1 MIIEHP
7 STTAFQTDRWS
18 ADLVATFCTPGSH
31 EQEVRVT
38 NFSSSAVR
46 ITGASD
52 LIEGGR
58 AWLKIGNHARV
69 AVCIIWATG
78 TTAGCRF
85 AGEPDAA
92 TYRAI
97 VNAAT
102 DADRIVIADHHRER
116 VRSRASANL

>member
-1 MIIEHP
+1 MKTEQP
-7 STTAFQTDRWS
+7 SRAAFQTDRWS
-18 ADLVATFCTPGSH
+18 ADLVAIFCTPGSR

-58 AWLKIGNHARV
+58 AWLKIGNYPPV
-69 AVCIIWATG
+69 AVCIVWATG

-85 AGEPDAA
+85 VGDPDAA

-97 VNAAT
+97 INAAT
-102 DADRIVIADHHRER
+102 EVDRIVIADHQSRR
-116 VRSRASANL
+116 LPARASGIL